1 MRNFNSYHIDVHGR
15 ISGQVKTICPNCN
28 ETRHHKGDKSL
39 SVNIDTGLC
48 FCHHCNW
55 KVYVPDEA
63 ELREK
68 RMKEERR
75 KKSTP
80 VPSHFQ
86 RPIFDARKTTL
97 SEKTERYLVETRCIP
112 QKVIRELRITE
123 QMEYMPQSGRNE
135 NCICFNYFENGELV
149 NTKSRS
155 GQKYFKLVKDAEL
168 IPYHLD
174 GILGT
179 PECIITEGELDAASF
194 MAIGRKDVISVPA
207 GANGNLTWME
217 RFIDTHFDDKH
228 TVFIATD
235 ADAPGMKLR
244 DELIRRFGAERCRM
258 VHYGEGCKDANEHLV
273 KYGCESLRIALEQ
286 AEEVPIEGIFTAQDL
301 HAELRALYENG
312 VGKGAETGWENFDKN
327 CTFEL
332 KRLMIVSGQPGDG
345 KSEWVDE
352 LVLRLCL
359 RHGWKIGFFSPENI
373 PIVYHL
379 RKLAEKLTAFS
390 FAPNVGMTDDLYD
403 RAEHFL
409 TDNVFHIL
417 PGNDDYSLETILE
430 KARGLVVRKGIRIL
444 VIDPLNRI
452 DQHLPPNQTELQYL
466 SSLLSTLSRF
476 AVQYGCLVI
485 LVAHPRKIN
494 RDPATGKRPHVEM
507 QDISGSA
514 DFFNKADFGIIVERD
529 DDKGMVTVHID
540 KVKFKHLGSKGEAYF
555 VYNRA
560 NGRYW
565 SCEEGPTHI
574 YGNDAPGPVNTV
586 FDTES
591 WV

>member
-39 SVNIDTGLC
+39 SVNVDTGLC

-68 RMKEERR
+68 RMREEKW
-75 KKSTP
+75 KKRISL
-80 VPSHFQ
+80 PSHFQ
-86 RPIFDARKTTL
+86 RPVFDARKTTL

-112 QKVIRELRITE
+112 QDVIRELRITE

-155 GQKYFKLVKDAEL
+155 GQKYFKMVKDAEL

-174 GILGT
+174 GIMGT
-179 PECIITEGELDAASF
+179 SECIITEGELDAASF

-217 RFIDTHFDDKH
+217 RFIDTHFEDKH

-244 DELIRRFGAERCRM
+244 DELIRRFGAERCRV
-258 VHYGEGCKDANEHLV
+258 VHYGAECKDANEHLV
-273 KYGCESLRIALEQ
+273 KYGRESLRIALEQ

-332 KRLMIVSGQPGDG
+332 KRLMVVSGQPGDG

-359 RHGWKIGFFSPENI
+359 RHGWKTGFFSPENI

-390 FAPNVGMTDDLYD
+390 FAPNVGMTEDLYE
-403 RAEHFL
+403 RAENFL
-409 TDNVFHIL
+409 TDNVCHIL

-452 DQHLPPNQTELQYL
+452 DQHLPPNQTEVQYL
-466 SSLLSTLSRF
+466 SSFLSTLSRF

-485 LVAHPRKIN
+485 LIAHPRKIS
-494 RDPATGKRPHVEM
+494 RDPVTGKRPHVEM

-529 DDKGMVTVHID
+529 DAKGMVTVHIE
-540 KVKFKHLGSKGEAYF
+540 KVKFKHLGSKGKAYF

-565 SCEEGPTHI
+565 PCEEGPTPI